1 MQVDDWT
8 KARFEAIATLAM
20 NGILANPA
28 TGGLPAADV
37 AKKAVEN
44 AKALDAAL
52 TNTATP
58 VTTTQQ
64 QKT

>member
-1 MQVDDWT
+1 MEIKDWN

-28 TGGLPAADV
+28 TGGLSAKDI

-44 AKALDAAL
+44 AKALDAELA
-52 TNTATP
+52 ADVPTP
-58 VTTTQQ
+58 TVEELD
-64 QKT
+64 